1 MITSYIVLRV
11 DYYYLNLTKLTKTTL
26 TKIYPITSSS
36 NLEAYALAIN
46 ATKETPFPTEPLIMA
61 LLLAQH
67 KMISWLS
74 RQVKP
79 KHIISNKFGLESINS

>member
-1 MITSYIVLRV
+1 
-11 DYYYLNLTKLTKTTL
+11 
-26 TKIYPITSSS
+26 
-36 NLEAYALAIN
+36 
-46 ATKETPFPTEPLIMA
+46 
-61 LLLAQH
+61 LAQH